1 MVFCILY
8 FFVNKCVDS
17 YFIAKPVTS
26 STVDGPDCS
35 RYSPGALV
43 KILVKSGKKCYKADF
58 FRIVT

>member
-8 FFVNKCVDS
+8 FVVNKCVDS

-43 KILVKSGKKCYKADF
+43 KILVKSGKNVIKLIF
-58 FRIVT
+58 SE